1 MVMRPARESSLARGW
16 MTDSEEMVMRFVPV
30 RRADSAMVMEEEK
43 WTGGLGPAET
53 AGRMEWRLEDI
64 FAKSREFCFVVMFGG
79 VITGQ
84 G

>member
-1 MVMRPARESSLARGW
+1 
-16 MTDSEEMVMRFVPV
+16 MVMRFVPV

-79 VITGQ
+79 VDHWPRLTLLDCRELGRMAQ
-84 G
+84 YT